1 MPGRFQDNQLVQPK
15 NGRSISDQIY
25 WFDEKVDDHCVNIR
39 LIIKTVTF
47 IAMRLIDIPYRLACR
62 SKARL
67 TSYPSDSVRYVKHVD
82 NPNPEGRRRRV
93 TAIYYLNPE
102 WKPRLGT
109 KDGGSLR
116 LFSSNAPAGTHF
128 DIEPLADN
136 LVIFW
141 FDSRNL
147 QEVLPTFAI

>member
-1 MPGRFQDNQLVQPK
+1 MPGKFKPK
-15 NGRSISDQIY
+15 NGSPVASIRSDQIY

-67 TSYPSDSVRYVKHVD
+67 TCYPGDGARYVKH
-82 NPNPEGRRRRV
+82 
-93 TAIYYLNPE
+93 
-102 WKPRLGT
+102 
-109 KDGGSLR
+109 DGGSLR
-116 LFSSNAPAGTHF
+116 LFPSNAPAGTHF
-128 DIEPLADN
+128 GIEPFADN

-141 FDSRNL
+141 SDSRNPH
-147 QEVLPTFAI
+147 EILPTSTI